1 LRSSTESVEIYLKK
15 EKDIS
20 KIREALACYIN
31 KFPTL
36 PVLSISSGEK
46 MQGDSEAVF
55 EIIERYGYQR
65 ASLIGILLDIQARM
79 NYLPQKA
86 LAQVSRSLDI
96 PLTDIY
102 EVATFYKAFSL
113 EPKGKHTIQ
122 VCLGTACH
130 VRGGARVLDYLEN
143 RLEVKS
149 GGTTKDMG
157 FTLESVNCL
166 GACALGPMMV
176 IDKKY
181 YGKINTNKIESLL
194 EKYRG

>member
-1 LRSSTESVEIYLKK
+1 
-15 EKDIS
+15 
-20 KIREALACYIN
+20 
-31 KFPTL
+31 
-36 PVLSISSGEK
+36 
-46 MQGDSEAVF
+46 MQGDLEAVC
-55 EIIERYGYQR
+55 EIIERHGYQK
-65 ASLIGILLDIQARM
+65 ASLIGILQDIQTRM
-79 NYLPQKA
+79 NYLPRKA
-86 LAQVSRSLDI
+86 LAQVSKSLDI
-96 PLTDIY
+96 PLTNIY

-149 GGTTKDMG
+149 GRDHEGPI

-181 YGKINTNKIESLL
+181 YGKINTNKIESISRKISSLGVRIQNTRSQKTRNTL
-194 EKYRG
+194 

>member
-1 LRSSTESVEIYLKK
+1 M
-15 EKDIS
+15 
-20 KIREALACYIN
+20 
-31 KFPTL
+31 
-36 PVLSISSGEK
+36 PVDL
-46 MQGDSEAVF
+46 QVVC
-55 EIIERYGYQR
+55 EIIERHGHQK
-65 ASLIGILLDIQARM
+65 ASLIGILQDVQAKM
-79 NYLPQKA
+79 NYLPRKA

-96 PLTDIY
+96 PLTRIY

-113 EPKGKHTIQ
+113 VPKGRHTLQ

-149 GGTTKDMG
+149 GETTKDLA
-157 FTLESVNCL
+157 FSLERVNCL

-181 YGKINTNKIESLL
+181 YGKINPHKIESIL
-194 EKYRG
+194 EKYQDG